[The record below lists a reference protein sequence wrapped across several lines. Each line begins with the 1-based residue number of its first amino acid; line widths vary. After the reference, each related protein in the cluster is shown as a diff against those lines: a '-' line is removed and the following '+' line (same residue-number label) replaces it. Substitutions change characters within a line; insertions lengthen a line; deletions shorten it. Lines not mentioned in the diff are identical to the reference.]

1 MTKICS
7 AIARQQAASDRV
19 ERPQPAAPA
28 EAPSRHEMIFGA
40 RPIQWQHQNE
50 KARID
55 TDRAARGSKRVIWT
69 R

>member
-7 AIARQQAASDRV
+7 SIARQQAAAQRV
-19 ERPQPAAPA
+19 EKPQAAAAPFSLFPA
-28 EAPSRHEMIFGA
+28 VPKTWEY
-40 RPIQWQHQNE
+40 QNE

-55 TDRAARGSKRVIWT
+55 TDRAGRGSRKVIWT